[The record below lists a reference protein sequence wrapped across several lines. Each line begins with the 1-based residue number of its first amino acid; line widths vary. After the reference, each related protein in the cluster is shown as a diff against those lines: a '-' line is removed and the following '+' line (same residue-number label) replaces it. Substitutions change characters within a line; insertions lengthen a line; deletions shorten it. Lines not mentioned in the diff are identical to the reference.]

1 MHWLCI
7 NNIPPGR
14 FSIITNCSTYFLS
27 YQVYVK
33 NAVNVATGDV
43 RVNGAVVPDTEK
55 ENHVTVSN
63 TRGGTVIKFKQLVKG
78 FSKEVKLTRGA
89 QEEKLPE

>member
-1 MHWLCI
+1 MSEK
-7 NNIPPGR
+7 NIPSGR
-14 FSIITNCSTYFLS
+14 YSVITCSTYFFS

-55 ENHVTVSN
+55 TNHVTVSN
-63 TRGGTVIKFKQLVKG
+63 SGEGSKIKFKQLVKG